1 MRTKGEV
8 KWVKMSIDMFDNR
21 KIKYLRGL
29 PEGNNIVLIWVM
41 LLTLAGRCNS
51 NGYIFLTE
59 NIPYTPAMLAN
70 ELGFPESTILVA
82 MKALE
87 SMGMISRN
95 EENTLLIPGWE
106 EHQNVAALEQIR
118 ASNRKRQARYREQAK
133 IEAVE
138 QDTPPPV
145 EEKLEEH
152 EEPEDPKPSKKAEE
166 TKEAKI
172 LFERLW
178 SLYPNKKGKGQVS
191 DTAKK
196 KLLKIG
202 HEELERAI
210 QRYKT
215 ELEKEDWRKPQYG
228 STFFNSGYVDNP
240 DANYEPA
247 KREPTKQQKENK
259 FNNFNQ
265 RDYDFTALEQA
276 LTGG

>member
-1 MRTKGEV
+1 MGEV

-138 QDTPPPV
+138 QETPPPV
-145 EEKLEEH
+145 EEKQEEH
-152 EEPEDPKPSKKAEE
+152 EEPEEPKPSKKAEE

-215 ELEKEDWRKPQYG
+215 ELENEDWRKPQYG
-228 STFFNSGYVDNP
+228 STFFNSGYVDYL
-240 DANYEPA
+240 DANYEPG

-265 RDYDFTALEQA
+265 RDYDFAALEQA

>member
-1 MRTKGEV
+1 MGEV

-138 QDTPPPV
+138 QETPPPV
-145 EEKLEEH
+145 EEKQEEH
-152 EEPEDPKPSKKAEE
+152 EEPEEPKPSKKAEE

-178 SLYPNKKGKGQVS
+178 SLYPSKKGKGQVS

-228 STFFNSGYVDNP
+228 STFFSSGYVDYL
-240 DANYEPA
+240 DANYEPG

-265 RDYDFTALEQA
+265 RDYDFAALEQA

>member
-1 MRTKGEV
+1 MGEV

-138 QDTPPPV
+138 QETPPPV
-145 EEKLEEH
+145 EEKQEEH
-152 EEPEDPKPSKKAEE
+152 EEPEEPKPSKKAEE

-228 STFFNSGYVDNP
+228 STFFSSGYVDYL
-240 DANYEPA
+240 DENYEPG

-265 RDYDFTALEQA
+265 RNYDFTALEQA

>member
-1 MRTKGEV
+1 MGEV

-138 QDTPPPV
+138 QETPPPV
-145 EEKLEEH
+145 EEKQEEH
-152 EEPEDPKPSKKAEE
+152 EEPEEPKPSKKAEE

-210 QRYKT
+210 QRYTT

-228 STFFNSGYVDNP
+228 STFFNSGYVDYL
-240 DANYEPA
+240 DENYEPG

-265 RDYDFTALEQA
+265 RNYDFTALEQA

>member
-1 MRTKGEV
+1 MGEV

-138 QDTPPPV
+138 QETPPPV
-145 EEKLEEH
+145 EEKQEEH
-152 EEPEDPKPSKKAEE
+152 EEPEEPKPSKKAEE

-178 SLYPNKKGKGQVS
+178 SLYPNKKGKRQVS

-202 HEELERAI
+202 QEELERAI

-228 STFFNSGYVDNP
+228 RAFFNSGYVDYL
-240 DANYEPA
+240 DANYEPG

>member
-1 MRTKGEV
+1 MGEV

-138 QDTPPPV
+138 QETPPPV
-145 EEKLEEH
+145 EEKQEEH
-152 EEPEDPKPSKKAEE
+152 EEPEEPKPSKKAEE

-228 STFFNSGYVDNP
+228 STFFSSGYVDYL
-240 DANYEPA
+240 DANYEPG

-265 RDYDFTALEQA
+265 RDYDFAALEQA

>member
-1 MRTKGEV
+1 MGEV

-29 PEGNNIVLIWVM
+29 PEGNNVVLIWVM

-70 ELGFPESTILVA
+70 ELGFQESTILVA

-133 IEAVE
+133 IEAVDQE
-138 QDTPPPV
+138 TPPTV
-145 EEKLEEH
+145 DEKQEEH
-152 EEPEDPKPSKKAEE
+152 EEPEEPKPSKKEEE

-178 SLYPNKKGKGQVS
+178 SLYPNKKGKGKVS

-202 HEELERAI
+202 QEELERAI

-215 ELEKEDWRKPQYG
+215 ELEKEGWRLPQYG
-228 STFFNSGYVDNP
+228 STFFNSGYVDYL
-240 DANYEPA
+240 DANYEPG

-265 RDYDFTALEQA
+265 RDYDFAALEQA

>member
-1 MRTKGEV
+1 MGEV

-106 EHQNVAALEQIR
+106 EHQIR
-118 ASNRKRQARYREQAK
+118 ASNRKRQARYREQTK

-138 QDTPPPV
+138 QETPPTV
-145 EEKLEEH
+145 DEKQEEH
-152 EEPEDPKPSKKAEE
+152 EEPEEPKPSKKEEE

-178 SLYPNKKGKGQVS
+178 SLYPNKKGKGKVS

-202 HEELERAI
+202 QEELERAI

-215 ELEKEDWRKPQYG
+215 ELEKEGWRLPQYG
-228 STFFNSGYVDNP
+228 STFFNSGYVDYL
-240 DANYEPA
+240 DANYEPG

-265 RDYDFTALEQA
+265 RDYDFAALEQA

>member
-1 MRTKGEV
+1 MGEV

-138 QDTPPPV
+138 QETPPPV
-145 EEKLEEH
+145 EEKQEEH
-152 EEPEDPKPSKKAEE
+152 EEPEEPKPSKKAEE

-178 SLYPNKKGKGQVS
+178 SLYPNKKGKGKVS

-202 HEELERAI
+202 QEELERAI

-228 STFFNSGYVDNP
+228 STFFSSGYVDYL
-240 DANYEPA
+240 DANYEPG

-265 RDYDFTALEQA
+265 RDYDFAALEQA

>member
-1 MRTKGEV
+1 MGEV

-118 ASNRKRQARYREQAK
+118 ASNRKRQARDRAGSWS
-133 IEAVE
+133 
-138 QDTPPPV
+138 
-145 EEKLEEH
+145 
-152 EEPEDPKPSKKAEE
+152 EEPPTAGRGEARGTRRTRRAEVGE
-166 TKEAKI
+166 
-172 LFERLW
+172 
-178 SLYPNKKGKGQVS
+178 KGG
-191 DTAKK
+191 
-196 KLLKIG
+196 G
-202 HEELERAI
+202 
-210 QRYKT
+210 
-215 ELEKEDWRKPQYG
+215 
-228 STFFNSGYVDNP
+228 
-240 DANYEPA
+240 
-247 KREPTKQQKENK
+247 
-259 FNNFNQ
+259 NQ
-265 RDYDFTALEQA
+265 RSKDSFRAVVEPVSEQKRQGA
-276 LTGG
+276 GK

>member
-1 MRTKGEV
+1 MGEV
-8 KWVKMSIDMFDNR
+8 KWVKVSIDMFDNR

-133 IEAVE
+133 IEAVDQE
-138 QDTPPPV
+138 TPPTV
-145 EEKLEEH
+145 DEKQEEH
-152 EEPEDPKPSKKAEE
+152 EEPEEPKPSKKEEE

-178 SLYPNKKGKGQVS
+178 SLYPNKKGKGKVS

-202 HEELERAI
+202 QEELERAI

-215 ELEKEDWRKPQYG
+215 ELEKEGWRLPQYG
-228 STFFNSGYVDNP
+228 STFFSSGYVDYL
-240 DANYEPA
+240 DANYEPG

-265 RDYDFTALEQA
+265 RDYDFAALEQA

>member
-1 MRTKGEV
+1 MGEV

-138 QDTPPPV
+138 QETPPPV
-145 EEKLEEH
+145 EEKQGEH
-152 EEPEDPKPSKKAEE
+152 EEPEEQKPSKKAEE

-191 DTAKK
+191 DAEKK

-228 STFFNSGYVDNP
+228 STFFNSGYVDYL
-240 DANYEPA
+240 DENYEPG

-259 FNNFNQ
+259 FNNFQQ
-265 RDYDFTALEQA
+265 REYDFAALEQS
-276 LTGG
+276 LIGG

>member
-1 MRTKGEV
+1 MGEV

-138 QDTPPPV
+138 QETPPPV
-145 EEKLEEH
+145 EEKQEEH
-152 EEPEDPKPSKKAEE
+152 EEPEEPKPSKKAEE

-202 HEELERAI
+202 QEELERTI

-228 STFFNSGYVDNP
+228 STFFNYGYVDYL
-240 DANYEPA
+240 DANYEPG

>member
-1 MRTKGEV
+1 MGEV

-118 ASNRKRQARYREQAK
+118 ASNRKRQARYNTAAGRGEARGTRRTRRA
-133 IEAVE
+133 EAVE
-138 QDTPPPV
+138 KD
-145 EEKLEEH
+145 
-152 EEPEDPKPSKKAEE
+152 
-166 TKEAKI
+166 
-172 LFERLW
+172 
-178 SLYPNKKGKGQVS
+178 GG
-191 DTAKK
+191 
-196 KLLKIG
+196 
-202 HEELERAI
+202 
-210 QRYKT
+210 
-215 ELEKEDWRKPQYG
+215 
-228 STFFNSGYVDNP
+228 
-240 DANYEPA
+240 
-247 KREPTKQQKENK
+247 
-259 FNNFNQ
+259 NQ
-265 RDYDFTALEQA
+265 RSKDSFRAVVEPVSEQKRQGA
-276 LTGG
+276 GK

>member
-1 MRTKGEV
+1 M
-8 KWVKMSIDMFDNR
+8 
-21 KIKYLRGL
+21 
-29 PEGNNIVLIWVM
+29 
-41 LLTLAGRCNS
+41 
-51 NGYIFLTE
+51 
-59 NIPYTPAMLAN
+59 
-70 ELGFPESTILVA
+70 
-82 MKALE
+82 
-87 SMGMISRN
+87 
-95 EENTLLIPGWE
+95 
-106 EHQNVAALEQIR
+106 
-118 ASNRKRQARYREQAK
+118 
-133 IEAVE
+133 
-138 QDTPPPV
+138 
-145 EEKLEEH
+145 
-152 EEPEDPKPSKKAEE
+152 
-166 TKEAKI
+166 
-172 LFERLW
+172 W

-228 STFFNSGYVDNP
+228 STFFNSGYLDYL
-240 DANYEPA
+240 DANYEPG

>member
-1 MRTKGEV
+1 MGEV

-138 QDTPPPV
+138 KETPQPV
-145 EEKLEEH
+145 EEKQEEH
-152 EEPEDPKPSKKAEE
+152 EEPEEPKSSKKAEE

-178 SLYPNKKGKGQVS
+178 SLYPNKKGKGQIS

-202 HEELERAI
+202 QEELERAI

-228 STFFNSGYVDNP
+228 STFFNSGYVDYL
-240 DANYEPA
+240 DANYEPG

-265 RDYDFTALEQA
+265 RDYDFTALERA

>member
-1 MRTKGEV
+1 MGEV

-138 QDTPPPV
+138 QETPPPV
-145 EEKLEEH
+145 EEKQEEH
-152 EEPEDPKPSKKAEE
+152 EEPEEPKPSKKAEE

-215 ELEKEDWRKPQYG
+215 ELEKEDWRKTQYG
-228 STFFNSGYVDNP
+228 STFFNSGYVDYL
-240 DANYEPA
+240 DANYEPG
-247 KREPTKQQKENK
+247 KRETTKQQKENK

-265 RDYDFTALEQA
+265 RDYDFAALEQA

>member
-1 MRTKGEV
+1 
-8 KWVKMSIDMFDNR
+8 
-21 KIKYLRGL
+21 
-29 PEGNNIVLIWVM
+29 
-41 LLTLAGRCNS
+41 
-51 NGYIFLTE
+51 
-59 NIPYTPAMLAN
+59 
-70 ELGFPESTILVA
+70 
-82 MKALE
+82 
-87 SMGMISRN
+87 MGMISRN

-138 QDTPPPV
+138 QETPPPV
-145 EEKLEEH
+145 EEKQ
-152 EEPEDPKPSKKAEE
+152 EEPEEPEEPKPSKKAEE

-228 STFFNSGYVDNP
+228 STFFSSGYVDYL
-240 DANYEPA
+240 DATYEPG
-247 KREPTKQQKENK
+247 KREPTKEQKENK
-259 FNNFNQ
+259 CTNFNQ
-265 RDYDFTALEQA
+265 RDYDFAALEEA

>member
-1 MRTKGEV
+1 MGRTSERSRVGTDPGEQPEAAGAV
-8 KWVKMSIDMFDNR
+8 QGTGENR
-21 KIKYLRGL
+21 SCG
-29 PEGNNIVLIWVM
+29 
-41 LLTLAGRCNS
+41 AG
-51 NGYIFLTE
+51 
-59 NIPYTPAMLAN
+59 
-70 ELGFPESTILVA
+70 
-82 MKALE
+82 
-87 SMGMISRN
+87 
-95 EENTLLIPGWE
+95 
-106 EHQNVAALEQIR
+106 
-118 ASNRKRQARYREQAK
+118 
-133 IEAVE
+133 
-138 QDTPPPV
+138 PPPV
-145 EEKLEEH
+145 EEKQEEH
-152 EEPEDPKPSKKAEE
+152 EEPEEPKPSKKAEE

-210 QRYKT
+210 KRYKT

-228 STFFNSGYVDNP
+228 STFFNSGYLDYL
-240 DANYEPA
+240 DANYEPG

>member
-1 MRTKGEV
+1 MGEV

-138 QDTPPPV
+138 QETPPPV
-145 EEKLEEH
+145 EEKQEEH
-152 EEPEDPKPSKKAEE
+152 EEPEEPKPSKKAEE

-215 ELEKEDWRKPQYG
+215 ELEKEDWSKPQYG
-228 STFFNSGYVDNP
+228 STFFNSGYLDYL
-240 DANYEPA
+240 DANYEPG

>member
-1 MRTKGEV
+1 MGEV

-138 QDTPPPV
+138 QETPPPV
-145 EEKLEEH
+145 EEKQEEH
-152 EEPEDPKPSKKAEE
+152 KEPEEPKPSKKAEE
-166 TKEAKI
+166 TREAKI

-215 ELEKEDWRKPQYG
+215 ELEKEDWRKTQYG
-228 STFFNSGYVDNP
+228 STFFNSGYVDYL
-240 DANYEPA
+240 DANYEPG
-247 KREPTKQQKENK
+247 KRETTKQQKENK

-265 RDYDFTALEQA
+265 RDYDFAALEQA

>member
-1 MRTKGEV
+1 MGEV

-138 QDTPPPV
+138 QETGEARGTRRTRRTEAV
-145 EEKLEEH
+145 E
-152 EEPEDPKPSKKAEE
+152 
-166 TKEAKI
+166 
-172 LFERLW
+172 
-178 SLYPNKKGKGQVS
+178 KGG
-191 DTAKK
+191 
-196 KLLKIG
+196 G
-202 HEELERAI
+202 
-210 QRYKT
+210 
-215 ELEKEDWRKPQYG
+215 
-228 STFFNSGYVDNP
+228 
-240 DANYEPA
+240 
-247 KREPTKQQKENK
+247 
-259 FNNFNQ
+259 NQ
-265 RDYDFTALEQA
+265 RSKDSFRAVVEPVSEQKRQGA
-276 LTGG
+276 GK

>member
-1 MRTKGEV
+1 MGEV

-138 QDTPPPV
+138 QETPPPV
-145 EEKLEEH
+145 EEKQEEH
-152 EEPEDPKPSKKAEE
+152 KEPEEPKPSKKAEE
-166 TKEAKI
+166 TREAKI

-215 ELEKEDWRKPQYG
+215 ELEKEDWRKTQYG
-228 STFFNSGYVDNP
+228 NTFFNSGYVDYL
-240 DANYEPA
+240 DANYEPG
-247 KREPTKQQKENK
+247 KRETTKQQKENK

-265 RDYDFTALEQA
+265 RDYDFAALEQA

>member
-1 MRTKGEV
+1 MGEV

-138 QDTPPPV
+138 QETPPPV
-145 EEKLEEH
+145 EEKQEEH
-152 EEPEDPKPSKKAEE
+152 KEPEEPKPSKKAEE
-166 TKEAKI
+166 TREAKI

-215 ELEKEDWRKPQYG
+215 ELEKEDWRKTQYG
-228 STFFNSGYVDNP
+228 STFFNSGYVDYL
-240 DANYEPA
+240 DANYEPG

-265 RDYDFTALEQA
+265 RDYDFAALEQA

>member
-1 MRTKGEV
+1 MGEV

-87 SMGMISRN
+87 SMGMISWS
-95 EENTLLIPGWE
+95 EENALMIPGWE

-118 ASNRKRQARYREQAK
+118 ENNRKRQARYREQAK

-138 QDTPPPV
+138 QETPPPV
-145 EEKLEEH
+145 EEKKEEQ
-152 EEPEDPKPSKKAEE
+152 EEPKPSKKAEE

-191 DTAKK
+191 DAAKK
-196 KLLKIG
+196 KLLRIG
-202 HEELERAI
+202 KEELERAI

-228 STFFNSGYVDNP
+228 STFFNSGYVDYL
-240 DANYEPA
+240 DANYEPGI
-247 KREPTKQQKENK
+247 REPTKQQKGNK

-265 RDYDFTALEQA
+265 RDYDFTALERA

>member
-1 MRTKGEV
+1 MGEV

-118 ASNRKRQARYREQAK
+118 AS
-133 IEAVE
+133 
-138 QDTPPPV
+138 
-145 EEKLEEH
+145 
-152 EEPEDPKPSKKAEE
+152 
-166 TKEAKI
+166 
-172 LFERLW
+172 
-178 SLYPNKKGKGQVS
+178 
-191 DTAKK
+191 
-196 KLLKIG
+196 
-202 HEELERAI
+202 EL
-210 QRYKT
+210 
-215 ELEKEDWRKPQYG
+215 
-228 STFFNSGYVDNP
+228 
-240 DANYEPA
+240 
-247 KREPTKQQKENK
+247 
-259 FNNFNQ
+259 
-265 RDYDFTALEQA
+265 
-276 LTGG
+276 

>member
-1 MRTKGEV
+1 MGEV

-87 SMGMISRN
+87 SMVMISRN

-138 QDTPPPV
+138 QETPPPV
-145 EEKLEEH
+145 EEKQ
-152 EEPEDPKPSKKAEE
+152 EE

-228 STFFNSGYVDNP
+228 STFFNSGYVDYL
-240 DANYEPA
+240 DENYEPG

-259 FNNFNQ
+259 FNNFQQ
-265 RDYDFTALEQA
+265 REYDFAALEQS
-276 LTGG
+276 LIGG

>member
-1 MRTKGEV
+1 MGEV

-87 SMGMISRN
+87 SMGMISRS

-118 ASNRKRQARYREQAK
+118 ENNRKRQARYREQAK

-138 QDTPPPV
+138 QETPPPV
-145 EEKLEEH
+145 EEKKEEQ
-152 EEPEDPKPSKKAEE
+152 EEPKPSKKAEE

-172 LFERLW
+172 LFECMW

-202 HEELERAI
+202 QEELERAI

-228 STFFNSGYVDNP
+228 STFFNSGYVDYL
-240 DANYEPA
+240 DENYEPG

-259 FNNFNQ
+259 FNNFQQ
-265 RDYDFTALEQA
+265 REYDFAALEQS
-276 LTGG
+276 LIGG

>member
-1 MRTKGEV
+1 
-8 KWVKMSIDMFDNR
+8 
-21 KIKYLRGL
+21 
-29 PEGNNIVLIWVM
+29 
-41 LLTLAGRCNS
+41 
-51 NGYIFLTE
+51 
-59 NIPYTPAMLAN
+59 
-70 ELGFPESTILVA
+70 

-138 QDTPPPV
+138 QETPPPV
-145 EEKLEEH
+145 EEKQEEH
-152 EEPEDPKPSKKAEE
+152 KEPEEPKPSKKAEE
-166 TKEAKI
+166 TREAKI

-215 ELEKEDWRKPQYG
+215 ELEKEDWRKTQYG
-228 STFFNSGYVDNP
+228 STFFNSGYVDYL
-240 DANYEPA
+240 DANYEPG
-247 KREPTKQQKENK
+247 KRETTKQQKENK

-265 RDYDFTALEQA
+265 RDYDFAALEQA

>member
-1 MRTKGEV
+1 MGEV

-95 EENTLLIPGWE
+95 EENTLMIPGWE

-118 ASNRKRQARYREQAK
+118 ENNRKRQARYREQAK

-138 QDTPPPV
+138 QETPPPV
-145 EEKLEEH
+145 EEKKEEQ
-152 EEPEDPKPSKKAEE
+152 EEPKPSKKAEE

-196 KLLKIG
+196 NCLKSGRKSLREQFRGIRRNWKRRTG
-202 HEELERAI
+202 ESRSTAVPFSILVTWIISTRI
-210 QRYKT
+210 MSR
-215 ELEKEDWRKPQYG
+215 EKESRRSSRKKTNSII
-228 STFFNSGYVDNP
+228 STSGTMIS
-240 DANYEPA
+240 
-247 KREPTKQQKENK
+247 R
-259 FNNFNQ
+259 
-265 RDYDFTALEQA
+265 RWSRL
-276 LTGG
+276 

>member
-1 MRTKGEV
+1 MGEV

-138 QDTPPPV
+138 QETPPPV
-145 EEKLEEH
+145 EEKQEEH
-152 EEPEDPKPSKKAEE
+152 EEPEEPKPSKKAEE

-215 ELEKEDWRKPQYG
+215 ELEKEDWRKTQYG
-228 STFFNSGYVDNP
+228 STFFNSGYVDYL
-240 DANYEPA
+240 DANYEPG

-265 RDYDFTALEQA
+265 RDYDFAALEQA